1 MHEIMS
7 ALGDGKRPISKRN
20 VGSPLTAR
28 YTCELGYQKVS
39 GDESLTC
46 DNHPVWLGEPLN
58 CTGENTVEPLI
69 NRGDLNNLLE
79 A

>member
-1 MHEIMS
+1 MR
-7 ALGDGKRPISKRN
+7 KRSSSN
-20 VGSPLTAR
+20 AVSYLLTAR

-39 GDESLTC
+39 GDEILWC

-79 A
+79 ASYIVVSSEFS